1 MRLHIGT
8 FAGQLGDGAAIYLG
22 EIVNSKNE
30 HWELQLKGAGLT
42 PYSRDADGRKV
53 LRSSLRE
60 FLCSE
65 AMHSLGIPTTRAAT
79 CIVSDKK
86 IARDQFYDGNPKM
99 ENCAVVSRLAQSF
112 IRFGSF
118 EIFKPRNV
126 DSGSWAV
133 GPSVGRHDILAQ
145 LADYVIK
152 SLFPAID
159 SMEITQL
166 EKYKLFYKEV
176 VISTAKLTA
185 KWQAVGFVHGVLN
198 TDNMSILGLTLDY
211 GPFGFM
217 DRFDPDHI
225 PNTSD
230 TNGRYRFREQPV
242 VCAWNLR
249 KLAEALRPLVSLDET
264 TDILSE
270 HYFPA
275 HQSDF
280 MAIMM
285 RKLGLLKSLESDQ
298 ENLLSDQE
306 VLSEFLQTLLKVG
319 GDYTN
324 SFRALSKLS
333 LPGMETFDEDFEK
346 TRDELIKQSSTHDEM
361 NDYFL
366 NYRISS
372 MVQMKLMQLKFSGQ
386 AEAEMDDKTKQIV
399 SRLQYHQY
407 ISVSVGFIFA
417 IRFILCLLF

>member
-1 MRLHIGT
+1 MTGT

-53 LRSSLRE
+53 LRSGLRE

-65 AMHSLGIPTTRAAT
+65 AMHYLGIPTTRAAT
-79 CIVSDKK
+79 CIVSDEK
-86 IARDQFYDGNPKM
+86 ILRDQFYDGNAKM
-99 ENCAVVSRLAQSF
+99 EPCAVVSRLAQSF

-118 EIFKPRNV
+118 EIFKPRNAE
-126 DSGSWAV
+126 SGSWAV
-133 GPSVGRHDILAQ
+133 GPSVGRHDILAN
-145 LADYVIK
+145 LTDYVIK

-159 SMEITQL
+159 QLEITQL

-198 TDNMSILGLTLDY
+198 TDNMSVLGLTLDY

-230 TNGRYRFREQPV
+230 TNGRYRFREQPS
-242 VCAWNLR
+242 VCAWNLV
-249 KLAEALRPLVSLDET
+249 KLAEALRPLDLLVEESKE
-264 TDILSE
+264 ILNE
-270 HYFPA
+270 HYFST
-275 HQSDF
+275 HQSEF
-280 MAIMM
+280 MSIMM
-285 RKLGLLKSLESDQ
+285 RKLGLFKSVESEQ
-298 ENLLSDQE
+298 ENLVNDKEL
-306 VLSEFLQTLLKVG
+306 LTEFLQTLLKVG

-324 SFRALSKLS
+324 CFRKLNMLS
-333 LPGMETFDEDFEK
+333 LPGRETFDEDFEK
-346 TRDELIKQSSTHDEM
+346 TRDELIKQSSSHAEM

-366 NYRISS
+366 NYRNSS
-372 MVQMKLMQLKFSGQ
+372 MVQMKLLQFTYSGQ
-386 AEAEMDDKTKQIV
+386 DQSEMDDKMKQIV

-407 ISVSVGFIFA
+407 VSVSTTSYLLYSISFNFIYT
-417 IRFILCLLF
+417 L